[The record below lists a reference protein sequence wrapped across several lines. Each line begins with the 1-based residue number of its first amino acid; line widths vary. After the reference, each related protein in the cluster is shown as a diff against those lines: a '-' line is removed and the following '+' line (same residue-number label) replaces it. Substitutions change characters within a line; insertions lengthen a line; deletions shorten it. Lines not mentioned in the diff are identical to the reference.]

1 MKNNVCPG
9 CGRHCT
15 SDAPHCRRGMEYFG
29 LEIKEED
36 WPRSNRGHG
45 GHSGHGAAENPNAP
59 THEKILIALR
69 ECGHYLHHNFGP
81 GNAPDSEVL
90 MSSLSEEEQTELLR
104 LLQKCKQS
112 WRN

>member
-1 MKNNVCPG
+1 MKNDVCPG

-29 LEIKEED
+29 IEIKEED
-36 WPRSNRGHG
+36 WPRQHSSYC
-45 GHSGHGAAENPNAP
+45 HSGNRETEKTNVP

-81 GNAPDSEVL
+81 GNAPDSEAL
-90 MSSLSEEEQTELLR
+90 MSSLSEEEQTALLR
-104 LLQKCKQS
+104 LLEKCKQS